1 MKNIVILGCENS
13 HANTFLN
20 FVRDDAKYSDVNVV
34 GVYSDDAEAANKLNE
49 KYGVPVMNSYS
60 DALGKVDGVVIT
72 ARHGDNHF
80 KYAVPYISS
89 GVPMFIDKPITVDE
103 DEAIKFMRLCRS
115 SGVRVTG
122 GSSCIHDE
130 FVQSLKKAHLE
141 KDGGETLGGSVRAP
155 ISMENAYGGFFFYA
169 QHLVEILI
177 EIFGRYPVSV
187 ITTKNGKN
195 ITAIVKY
202 ENYDVTALFT
212 DGVYVYSASRA
223 ATEKTV
229 ASDFKIDGRSPCF
242 KIEFDEVYS
251 LLSGGEQKMSY
262 DDFIAPVF
270 VMNAVYRSLSSGK
283 EEKINKFKV

>member
-20 FVRDDAKYSDVNVV
+20 FLRDDAKYSDVNVV
-34 GVYSDDAEAANKLNE
+34 GVYIDDAEAAKKLNE
-49 KYGVPVMNSYS
+49 KYGVAVLDSFD
-60 DALGKVDGVVIT
+60 DAVGKVDGVIIT

-80 KYAVPYISS
+80 KYAAPYIAS
-89 GVPMFIDKPITVDE
+89 GVPMFIDKPITVGE
-103 DEAIKFMRLCRS
+103 DEAIEFMRLCRS

-141 KDGGETLGGSVRAP
+141 KEGGDTLGGSVRAP

-169 QHLVEILI
+169 QHLVEIML
-177 EIFGRYPVSV
+177 EIFGRYPASV
-187 ITTKNGKN
+187 ITSKKSKN

-202 ENYDVTALFT
+202 DDFDVTALFT

-229 ASDFKIDGRSPCF
+229 ASDFKIDGHSTCF
-242 KIEFDEVYS
+242 KTEFDEFYS
-251 LLSGGEQKMSY
+251 LLCGGGQKMSY

-270 VMNAVYRSLSSGK
+270 VMNAIYRSLDGGDGTVR
-283 EEKINKFKV
+283 KFKV

>member
-20 FVRDDAKYSDVNVV
+20 FLRDDEKYSDVNVL
-34 GVYSDDAEAANKLNE
+34 GVYSDDEDAANKLNE
-49 KYGVPVMNSYS
+49 KYGVAVLDSF
-60 DALGKVDGVVIT
+60 DAAVGKVDGVVIT

-80 KYAVPYISS
+80 KYAKPYIKS
-89 GVPMFIDKPITVDE
+89 GVPMFIDKPITIDE

-130 FVQSLKKAHLE
+130 FVQSLKKAHYE
-141 KDGGETLGGSVRAP
+141 KDGGDTLGGYVRAP
-155 ISMENAYGGFFFYA
+155 ISLENVYGGFFFYS
-169 QHLVEILI
+169 QHLVEIML

-187 ITTKNGKN
+187 VTSKNGKN

-202 ENYDVTALFT
+202 DDYDVTALFT

-223 ATEKTV
+223 STEKTV
-229 ASDFKIDGRSPCF
+229 ASDFKIDGHSTCF
-242 KIEFDEVYS
+242 KTEFDEFYS
-251 LLSGGEQKMSY
+251 LLCGGEQKMSY

-270 VMNAVYRSLSSGK
+270 VMNAICRSLEGGDGTVH
-283 EEKINKFKV
+283 KFKV

>member
-20 FVRDDAKYSDVNVV
+20 FIRDDAKYSDINVV
-34 GVYSDDAEAANKLNE
+34 GVYSDDAEAAAKLNE
-49 KYGVPVMNSYS
+49 KYGVSVMSAF
-60 DALGKVDGVVIT
+60 DAAVGKVDGVIIT

-80 KYAVPYISS
+80 KYASPYIAS
-89 GVPMFIDKPITVDE
+89 GVPMFIDKPITVGE
-103 DEAIKFMRLCRS
+103 DEAIEFMRLCRS
-115 SGVRVTG
+115 NGVKVTG

-130 FVQSLKKAHLE
+130 FVQSLKKARLE
-141 KDGGETLGGSVRAP
+141 NDGGDTLGGSVRAP

-169 QHLVEILI
+169 QHLVEILL

-223 ATEKTV
+223 AAEKTV
-229 ASDFKIDGRSPCF
+229 ASDFKIDGRSQCF
-242 KIEFDEVYS
+242 KIEFDEFYS

-270 VMNAVYRSLSSGK
+270 VMNAVYRSIISGK

>member
-20 FVRDDAKYSDVNVV
+20 FLRDDEKYSDVNVL
-34 GVYSDDAEAANKLNE
+34 GVYSDDEDAAKKLNE
-49 KYGVPVMNSYS
+49 KYGVAVLDSF
-60 DALGKVDGVVIT
+60 DAAVGKVDGVVIT

-80 KYAVPYISS
+80 KYAEPYIKS
-89 GVPMFIDKPITVDE
+89 GVPMFIDKPITIDE

-130 FVQSLKKAHLE
+130 FVQSLKKAHHE
-141 KDGGETLGGSVRAP
+141 KDGGDTLGGHVRAP
-155 ISMENAYGGFFFYA
+155 ISLENAYGGFFFYS
-169 QHLVEILI
+169 QHLVEIML

-187 ITTKNGKN
+187 VTSKNGKN

-202 ENYDVTALFT
+202 DDYDVTALFT

-223 ATEKTV
+223 STEKTV
-229 ASDFKIDGRSPCF
+229 ASDFKIDGHSTCF
-242 KIEFDEVYS
+242 KTEFDEFYS
-251 LLSGGEQKMSY
+251 LLCGGEQKMSY

-270 VMNAVYRSLSSGK
+270 VMNAICRSLKGGDGTVH
-283 EEKINKFKV
+283 KFKV